1 MKVYNSPHLIIEYE
15 KENSRLINTWKSNPP
30 NDLVYREELIEH
42 LQIAEKIKPSKIIW
56 ILDKKNLKT
65 NSYYKKVG

>member
-1 MKVYNSPHLIIEYE
+1 MKVYNSPNLIIEYE